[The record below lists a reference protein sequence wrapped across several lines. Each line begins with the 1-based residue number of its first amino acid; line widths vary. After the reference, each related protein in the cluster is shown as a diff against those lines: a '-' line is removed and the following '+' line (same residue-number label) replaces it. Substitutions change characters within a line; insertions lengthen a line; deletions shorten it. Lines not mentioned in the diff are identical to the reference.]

1 MQRLQALAQ
10 QLEPAAGIERFE
22 RFIHAHAHE
31 LRQAVFNRAAERA
44 SYRIGLL
51 VVARPMAIG
60 TIHLHV
66 RQELHVKRNLAS
78 AVACGAP
85 QLPGVV

>member
-10 QLEPAAGIERFE
+10 QLETAAGIERFE

-31 LRQAVFNRAAERA
+31 LRQAVFSRAVERT
-44 SYRIGLL
+44 SDCIGLL
-51 VVARPMAIG
+51 AVARPVAIG
-60 TIHLHV
+60 AIHLHV
-66 RQELHVKRNLAS
+66 GQELHVKRNLAG